1 MATGESGLTPAAAAD
16 RTPPTFSTVWRG
28 FDPDQV
34 LGYLKRVAERVQR
47 LETRLGEVEKERDEA
62 RRKRDIALQAWDS
75 AKSDP
80 YESMSVHVA
89 DLVRLF
95 DEEVEKLRRDAQ
107 IEADRIL
114 AQAKSEAE
122 RTHLEAQEAEA
133 EARAQAD
140 HIVRQARSEAEQTV
154 RQARFEAEQIQNDI
168 VAVHGSALNELRII
182 HDQMVKSIKE
192 LDVVLNGDRTE
203 ERVVIIDEADEG
215 APANEAASIQSQ
227 QARYDPGM

>member
-140 HIVRQARSEAEQTV
+140 HIVRQAR
-154 RQARFEAEQIQNDI
+154 FEAEQIQNDI

-227 QARYDPGM
+227 QTRYDPGM

>member
-1 MATGESGLTPAAAAD
+1 MATGESGLTPAIGAD
-16 RTPPTFSTVWRG
+16 RTPPTFTTVRRG

-34 LGYLKRVAERVQR
+34 LGYVRRVAERVQG
-47 LETRLGEVEKERDEA
+47 LETRLGEAEKERDEVK
-62 RRKRDIALQAWDS
+62 RERDIALQAWDS

-114 AQAKSEAE
+114 AQAKSAAE
-122 RTHLEAQEAEA
+122 QTYLGAQGAEA

-140 HIVRQARSEAEQTV
+140 HIARQAREEAEQIVRQARSEAEQ
-154 RQARFEAEQIQNDI
+154 IQSDLLTI
-168 VAVHGSALNELRII
+168 HGSTLNELRII
-182 HDQMVKSIKE
+182 HDHMLNSVKE
-192 LDVVLNGDRTE
+192 LEVVLNGERPE
-203 ERVVIIDEADEG
+203 ERVVVIDEAGEG
-215 APANEAASIQSQ
+215 APANEAAAPIQETRSDLGQ
-227 QARYDPGM
+227 